1 MTTAVLQAR
10 QSLVLTTS
18 CLLAFVLLFLVIAL
32 SVSVGELSIP
42 LDNVFYAISNKMG
55 LTDVPLTRIY
65 ESVIWDFRLSR
76 ALVAACCGAGLAICG
91 AVLQSLLKNA
101 LAEPYVLGVSAG
113 ASTGAVSV
121 VVLGIG
127 TGAVSLSAGAFAGAF
142 AAFAFVAFLTN
153 GARGG
158 NERTILAGVAASQLF
173 NAITAYTI
181 STSASAQ
188 QARDVMFWLL
198 GSFSGVR
205 WPEFQLALVVVLI
218 GLAVCLYYSRA
229 LDAFTFGDD
238 AAASLGIAVPWV
250 RLALFTTTALITATI
265 VSMAGSIGFVG
276 LVVPHV
282 MRFLF
287 GPLHRTLL
295 IASALKV
302 GKKVIVND
310 VSLKVSRGETV
321 GLLGPNGCGK
331 SSLLRILAGLRRP
344 DAGCVTLDGQDISRI
359 AKKQL
364 ARRVAFV
371 EQHGMTDANMRVRD
385 VVKLGRIPH
394 HSAFSNWSTHDD
406 ETVTAALQRVDMLDK
421 SDQGWLSL
429 SGGERQR
436 VHIARALAQT
446 PTEILLDEPTNHL
459 DIHHQM
465 QLMQLISELPVTDL
479 NHASMF
485 CDSLIVMQKG
495 QIVATGT
502 PQDILSESLLWD
514 VFRVKTKIEIS
525 PFHGKKHIHFIV

>member
-1 MTTAVLQAR
+1 M
-10 QSLVLTTS
+10 
-18 CLLAFVLLFLVIAL
+18 
-32 SVSVGELSIP
+32 SI
-42 LDNVFYAISNKMG
+42 
-55 LTDVPLTRIY
+55 
-65 ESVIWDFRLSR
+65 
-76 ALVAACCGAGLAICG
+76 C
-91 AVLQSLLKNA
+91 
-101 LAEPYVLGVSAG
+101 AE
-113 ASTGAVSV
+113 
-121 VVLGIG
+121 
-127 TGAVSLSAGAFAGAF
+127 
-142 AAFAFVAFLTN
+142 N
-153 GARGG
+153 
-158 NERTILAGVAASQLF
+158 
-173 NAITAYTI
+173 IT
-181 STSASAQ
+181 
-188 QARDVMFWLL
+188 W
-198 GSFSGVR
+198 
-205 WPEFQLALVVVLI
+205 
-218 GLAVCLYYSRA
+218 
-229 LDAFTFGDD
+229 
-238 AAASLGIAVPWV
+238 
-250 RLALFTTTALITATI
+250 
-265 VSMAGSIGFVG
+265 
-276 LVVPHV
+276 
-282 MRFLF
+282 
-287 GPLHRTLL
+287 
-295 IASALKV
+295 KV
-302 GKKVIVND
+302 GKKVIVNN

-344 DAGCVTLDGQDISRI
+344 NAGCVTLDGQDISRI

-394 HSAFSNWSTHDD
+394 HSAFSNWSNHDD

-421 SDQGWLSL
+421 SGQGWLSL

-465 QLMQLISELPVTDL
+465 QLISELPVTSIVAIHDL